1 MACLG
6 ATSVSCSCAYNQ
18 PREPLGEALPERV
31 AEMRASHQQ
40 NLLSQN
46 RARVL
51 GCDFCPPAVCAASF
65 PRASQGWSQLKRP
78 TSRQTSCLNFGY
90 GKCGH
95 SHIGGKSIGFGSCLI
110 TAGLR
115 KNKVVAMKLPMPPNH
130 THAHACTCAC
140 VYPAAAHRYTHMHA
154 HMRTHMCSRAR
165 NALRPAA
172 PSPGLSPPSHTGSC
186 RSGGCGTQDRAL
198 LTPDASHLPH
208 KVTGSLVGR
217 SQSAGAE
224 DHTGECR
231 IEAWGRQLVEQLGCG

>member
-1 MACLG
+1 MGHASNIHWYPRKPG
-6 ATSVSCSCAYNQ
+6 PTSVCDRRRVDGPVSRRGHLSCSQLGRRLRLPALRFAELFWQPSRRGSERLLQAVSCRWQAWPASGPLLFPAPVLSQ

-110 TAGLR
+110 AAGLR
-115 KNKVVAMKLPMPPNH
+115 KNKVVAMKLP
-130 THAHACTCAC
+130 TAT
-140 VYPAAAHRYTHMHA
+140 
-154 HMRTHMCSRAR
+154 
-165 NALRPAA
+165 
-172 PSPGLSPPSHTGSC
+172 
-186 RSGGCGTQDRAL
+186 
-198 LTPDASHLPH
+198 
-208 KVTGSLVGR
+208 
-217 SQSAGAE
+217 
-224 DHTGECR
+224 
-231 IEAWGRQLVEQLGCG
+231 